1 MLRILTS
8 MAVWL
13 GLQERKFVHWEL
25 LELTDNLESWQ
36 EETRD
41 QVKLV
46 PMAMLVLS
54 MQLVN
59 DLLLS

>member
-1 MLRILTS
+1 

-13 GLQERKFVHWEL
+13 GPQERKFVHWEL

-59 DLLLS
+59 DLFL